1 MPHTHSVVD
10 DDLYFVIDPTTREI
24 DNGSKKIKL
33 IQYDHNS
40 ESFTFEIPRFVE
52 GHDMSLCDS
61 VRVNYININKSTR
74 EQHPGTY
81 EVNDVVADES
91 KVTFTWLISRNAT
104 QYIGPLNFLIKFMC
118 IDEDGF
124 VTYEWH
130 TDIFK
135 YVSVSTGMN
144 NEESI
149 EEEYPDILE
158 QWKNEIL
165 ASIPPSTVPRIES
178 LDFDN
183 MANLRDLDS
192 GSYILY
198 GKFKPHSGSD
208 TTMTFGANLL
218 VNILKGSS
226 VSQVQVL
233 YPNNNCVQYLKIT
246 DDSYERSDIY
256 LNDLATKDYVDQI
269 DINGIVR
276 YDRIQEL
283 SENEKQQ
290 ARDNIGFDSAVMAAM
305 IDVGIAPV
313 VLDEDGSVL
322 VDEDNSIL
330 INS

>member
-1 MPHTHSVVD
+1 MPHTHSVAD

-24 DNGSKKIKL
+24 DNGSKKVKL

-40 ESFTFEIPRFVE
+40 EMFTFELSRFVE
-52 GHDMSLCDS
+52 CHDMSLCDS
-61 VRVNYININKSTR
+61 IRVNYININKSTR
-74 EQHPGTY
+74 EQKTGTY
-81 EVNDVVADES
+81 EARDLVVDDS
-91 KVTFTWLISRNAT
+91 KITFTWLISRNAT

-118 IDEDGF
+118 IDENDF

-135 YVSVSTGMN
+135 YVSVSAGMN

-165 ASIPPSTVPRIES
+165 TAIPPSTVPRVES
-178 LDFDN
+178 FDFDN
-183 MANLRDLDS
+183 MVNLRDIDS

-208 TTMTFGANLL
+208 TTLTFEANIL

-226 VSQVQVL
+226 ISQVQAF
-233 YPNNNCVQYLKIT
+233 YPNKNCIQYLKIT
-246 DDSYERSDIY
+246 DDSYERSDVY

-269 DINGIVR
+269 DIGGIVR
-276 YDRIQEL
+276 YDRTQEL

-290 ARDNIGFDSAVMAAM
+290 ARDNIGFDSAVMSVM

-313 VLDEDGSVL
+313 ILDEDGTVL
-322 VDEDNSIL
+322 VDDDNSIL

>member
-1 MPHTHSVVD
+1 MPHTHSVAD

-24 DNGSKKIKL
+24 DNGSKKVKL

-40 ESFTFEIPRFVE
+40 EMLTFELSRFVE

-61 VRVNYININKSTR
+61 IRVNYININKSTR
-74 EQHPGTY
+74 EQMTGTY
-81 EVNDVVADES
+81 EAKDLVVDDS
-91 KVTFTWLISRNAT
+91 KITFTWLISRNAT

-118 IDEDGF
+118 MDENGF

-135 YVSVSTGMN
+135 YVYVSTGMS

-165 ASIPPSTVPRIES
+165 AAIPPSTVPRIES

-183 MANLRDLDS
+183 MTNLRDIDS

-208 TTMTFGANLL
+208 ATLTFEANLL

-226 VSQVQVL
+226 ISQVQIF
-233 YPNNNCVQYLKIT
+233 YPNKNCIQYLKIT
-246 DDSYERSDIY
+246 DDSYERSDVY
-256 LNDLATKDYVDQI
+256 LSDLAVAYTSDI
-269 DINGIVR
+269 DELIVT
-276 YDRIQEL
+276 I
-283 SENEKQQ
+283 K
-290 ARDNIGFDSAVMAAM
+290 
-305 IDVGIAPV
+305 
-313 VLDEDGSVL
+313 
-322 VDEDNSIL
+322 
-330 INS
+330 

>member
-1 MPHTHSVVD
+1 MPHTHSVAD

-24 DNGSKKIKL
+24 DNGSKKVKL

-40 ESFTFEIPRFVE
+40 EMLTFELSRFVE

-61 VRVNYININKSTR
+61 IRVNYININKSTR
-74 EQHPGTY
+74 EQRTGTY
-81 EVNDVVADES
+81 QAKDLVVDDS
-91 KVTFTWLISRNAT
+91 KITFTWLISRNAT

-118 IDEDGF
+118 MDENDF

-135 YVSVSTGMN
+135 YVSVSAGMN

-165 ASIPPSTVPRIES
+165 TAIPPSTVPRVES
-178 LDFDN
+178 FDFDN
-183 MANLRDLDS
+183 MVNLRDIDS

-208 TTMTFGANLL
+208 TTLTFEANIL

-226 VSQVQVL
+226 ISQVQAF
-233 YPNNNCVQYLKIT
+233 YPNKNCIQYLKIT
-246 DDSYERSDIY
+246 DDSYERSDVY

-269 DINGIVR
+269 DIGGIVR
-276 YDRIQEL
+276 YDRTQEL

-290 ARDNIGFDSAVMAAM
+290 ARDNIGFDSAVMSVM

-313 VLDEDGSVL
+313 ILDEDGTVL
-322 VDEDNSIL
+322 VDDDNSIL